1 MKLRSVKTQN
11 ARCLVGKMGP
21 LFLDLAGVE
30 IDSVER
36 EMLSHPL
43 VAGVI
48 LFSRNYIERRQ
59 LIDLVRQ
66 IRESRQ
72 EPLLVIVDQEGGRV
86 QRFRHEF
93 SSLPAA
99 GELESLAKKHQLT
112 PRFVCHEI
120 GWLMAGEL
128 RACDIDL
135 SLAPVLDINGIS
147 NVIGKRA
154 FASNADDVIQ
164 FAQSYVEGMRE
175 WSMRCVGK
183 HFPGHGS
190 VLADSHVAQ
199 PVDDRVF
206 SLIEQND
213 LKPFRVLAQRN
224 ILNAIMPAHVIYS
237 AVDNQPAGFSKE
249 WINNILKKNLG
260 FNGLI
265 FSDDLSMQAAHIA
278 GTVLERAQLA
288 LQAGCDLLLA
298 CNDRSASEQLLDG
311 LEQGYCHRKALM
323 LKPNKPGPSWHDLIH
338 CERYQFLQNLLEI
351 QHTN

>member
-1 MKLRSVKTQN
+1 
-11 ARCLVGKMGP
+11 MGP

-48 LFSRNYIERRQ
+48 LFSRNYVERRQ
-59 LIDLVRQ
+59 LIELVRQ

-72 EPLLVIVDQEGGRV
+72 EPLLVVVDQEGGRV

-93 SSLPAA
+93 SALPAA
-99 GELESLAKKHQLT
+99 GELASLARHHQLD
-112 PRFVCHEI
+112 PQFVCREI

-128 RACDIDL
+128 RACDVDM
-135 SLAPVLDINGIS
+135 SLAPVLDINGVS
-147 NVIGKRA
+147 NVIGNRA
-154 FASNADDVIQ
+154 FASDADDVIEL
-164 FAQSYVEGMRE
+164 AQNYIEGMRQ

-190 VLADSHVAQ
+190 VQADSHVAQ
-199 PVDDRVF
+199 PVDERAF
-206 SLIEQND
+206 SVIEQSD
-213 LKPFRVLAQRN
+213 LKPFSTLIKHN
-224 ILNAIMPAHVIYS
+224 ILDAVMPAHVIYS
-237 AVDNQPAGFSKE
+237 AVDDQPAGFSKE
-249 WINNILKKNLG
+249 WINSILKENLG

-288 LQAGCDLLLA
+288 IQAGCDLLLA

-311 LEQGYCHRKALM
+311 LDQGYCHNKALM
-323 LKPNKPGPSWHDLIH
+323 LKPNQPSPSWYELMH
-338 CERYQFLQNLLEI
+338 CERYQFLQNLLEV
-351 QHTN
+351 